1 MRKVSVLC
9 LPHAGGT
16 AALYCDLLAN
26 EVGKN
31 IKIVPVELPGR
42 GKRFCEDLVVNFNML
57 VDIVINEIKP
67 IIMSVDDYA
76 LFGYSMGSR
85 LIFEVYYRILELGL
99 KLPVN
104 MFFCASE
111 TPKFTE
117 FHKNLDDQSVKN
129 SLFEYGGTPDEVMEN
144 EELLEIV
151 IPIMR
156 ADLMVLN
163 SYRYVEHAEKIKC
176 PIIIINGKRD
186 YETIAHVEDWENYS
200 ENMCEFVFYEGGH
213 FFIYDYKHNV
223 GQIITERIERDVKL

>member
-1 MRKVSVLC
+1 MGKVNLLC

-16 AALYCDLLAN
+16 AALYYDLLAN
-26 EVGKN
+26 EVDEN

-42 GKRFCEDLVVNFNML
+42 GNRFCEELLEDFNKLADM
-57 VDIVINEIKP
+57 VMNEIKS
-67 IIMSVDDYA
+67 IIMSDDDYA

-85 LIFEVYYRILELGL
+85 LIFEIYYRIANLGL

-117 FHKNLDDQSVKN
+117 FHKNLDDESIKKD
-129 SLFEYGGTPDEVMEN
+129 LFEYGGTPGEVMEN
-144 EELLEIV
+144 EELLEII

-156 ADLMVLN
+156 ADLKVLN
-163 SYRYVEHAEKIKC
+163 SYKYVEYSEKIKC

-186 YETIAHVEDWENYS
+186 YETIAHVEDWKNYS
-200 ENMCEFVFYEGGH
+200 KSICEFVFYEGGH
-213 FFIYDYKHNV
+213 FFIHDYKHNV
-223 GQIITERIERDVKL
+223 GRVISEKIKRDLKM